1 MWRQRVILLIVCVI
15 QPMKIIWKPDA
26 RHCHAIFY
34 FLRIEQ
40 CAISRQKNC
49 LTCQLLCR
57 FLTENKNMTHC
68 DYLQNKKWCRRQF
81 YCTQYTVHYKRKLFP
96 KKKKLRLD
104 NFALFRRRILL
115 LICRTL
121 HFIPVKNPRYVRLKG
136 TYTIYINRLRNIKIH

>member
-1 MWRQRVILLIVCVI
+1 MSFFNRKQKYDIAIIYKIKSDAGDNFIVLSIRCTI
-15 QPMKIIWKPDA
+15 KGN
-26 RHCHAIFY
+26 Y
-34 FLRIEQ
+34 FQ
-40 CAISRQKNC
+40 
-49 LTCQLLCR
+49 
-57 FLTENKNMTHC
+57 
-68 DYLQNKKWCRRQF
+68 
-81 YCTQYTVHYKRKLFP
+81 